1 MSFSWWQMGGPASL
15 GETAGIG
22 GLRGAAQ
29 LQAHMFMCMSMCSCV
44 STCVHVCPHVGTPC
58 LISMPASFQV
68 HSSTGVICTQPWAS
82 LDAEATARY
91 SFHVRA
97 EDAGGRHDL
106 ANVTVLLLDVND
118 HPPQFGQSIQEKT
131 MVLGTPVKIEVG
143 FR

>member
-1 MSFSWWQMGGPASL
+1 
-15 GETAGIG
+15 
-22 GLRGAAQ
+22 
-29 LQAHMFMCMSMCSCV
+29 
-44 STCVHVCPHVGTPC
+44 
-58 LISMPASFQV
+58 MPGSFQV

-97 EDAGGRHDL
+97 EDTGGRHGL

-131 MVLGTPVKIEVG
+131 MVLGTPVRIKVG
-143 FR
+143 FRQLSAPKALFSSCKRQCG